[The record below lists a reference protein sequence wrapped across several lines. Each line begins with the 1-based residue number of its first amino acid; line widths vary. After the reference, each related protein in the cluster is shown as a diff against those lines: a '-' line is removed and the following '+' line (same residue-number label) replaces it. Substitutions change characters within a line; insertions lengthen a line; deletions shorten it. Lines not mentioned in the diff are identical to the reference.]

1 MDLAVEN
8 LPLKFGAGLRAVGS
22 TVELGDWNVDRAPN
36 FEWSE
41 GNNWHKQLELPAG
54 EQEFKV
60 SLSTLECIRSFAIV
74 ADTVRLSA

>member
-1 MDLAVEN
+1 MLVDLAVEN

-22 TVELGDWNVDRAPN
+22 TVELGSWNIDDAPH

-41 GNNWHKQLELPAG
+41 GHNWHKQLELPAG

-60 SLSTLECIRSFAIV
+60 CLVCKLNTLP
-74 ADTVRLSA
+74 